1 MADNTLYQGVR
12 NAAAPPDKMKT
23 GALRACLTCKLLKT
37 MEQFRQDGCDNCG
50 ELSGYDT
57 QSYTTPTFKGTI
69 AMMKPTQSWVARW
82 QKQETLKAGLYA
94 VQVFGTTAV
103 QNEAMLDDDDI

>member
-1 MADNTLYQGVR
+1 
-12 NAAAPPDKMKT
+12 
-23 GALRACLTCKLLKT
+23 
-37 MEQFRQDGCDNCG
+37 
-50 ELSGYDT
+50 
-57 QSYTTPTFKGTI
+57 
-69 AMMKPTQSWVARW
+69 MMKPTQSWVARW

>member
-57 QSYTTPTFKGTI
+57 QSYTTPTFKGSHT
-69 AMMKPTQSWVARW
+69 PTQRNDVASEKNCYELNNHCLNALNPHIDRSFASLFS
-82 QKQETLKAGLYA
+82 TL
-94 VQVFGTTAV
+94 
-103 QNEAMLDDDDI
+103 